1 MNYLD
6 YGLKTQARILAM
18 LKMEGVDEIPQNY
31 TDFMKLDHQLRKFI
45 GCNLPLVLSDDYE
58 HFMACLPNRKYGAQH
73 VLIRKQIGGFTVA
86 AGFWKWLEF
95 LSQPLNHNYVNLMA
109 DFMSGKHNGFK
120 RQFNK
125 EYWDYV
131 VHDCGGYLPIR
142 IETVGEGAV
151 FTGVPFPVAQVYGE
165 VPPLWLPE
173 PMYIQNGQL
182 THVATIAAQ
191 FAEALGDPWRFI
203 EVAFRAMQTREFS
216 DDMLLAMLIGGGIIS
231 TSNDLGAFINGA
243 PFKCAGTTG
252 HCWYQQRDN
261 FKEALRVLLQSPLGP
276 FSTVLLDIVLHEFG
290 FAILQELIAEGYPPP
305 FAERP
310 DSGDVVKTGLENL
323 VAMEDEGHRINVV
336 FEDGKGPADAL
347 DAEKRIKM
355 LGLEKERALFGAG
368 SAFFANRSVLE
379 PAYKAAH
386 FHDGTPENP
395 IDELDT
401 MKICLNAPEKGS
413 IPGMISY
420 FQNEKTGIY
429 QLGVRGQSVPSCHQK
444 TGYVLYDGLNNPGH
458 PYFNPD
464 YDCLNLT
471 GCKAITDGIDR
482 SKKIRK
488 LLGPSFTLDIGPNK
502 NAIGM
507 TTELRQKKKR
517 IYSEAMRMVKERG

>member
-1 MNYLD
+1 MKDYFE
-6 YGLKTQARILAM
+6 YGLKTNARINTL
-18 LKMEGVDEIPQNY
+18 LKMEGLSGIPSKY
-31 TDFMKLDHQLRKFI
+31 EDFTKLDHQLRKMI
-45 GCNLPLVLSDDYE
+45 GCYFPLVLSDDYE
-58 HFMACLPNRKYGAQH
+58 HFMACLPNRKYAVQH

-95 LSQPLNHNYVNLMA
+95 LSQPITHAHVDLMA
-109 DFMSGKHNGFK
+109 DFMTGKHNGFP

-125 EYWDYV
+125 GYWDYV
-131 VHDCGGYLPIR
+131 VNDCNGYMPIR

-151 FTGVPFPVAQVYGE
+151 FTGVPFPVAQVYGDT
-165 VPPLWLPE
+165 PPVWLNE
-173 PMYIQNGQL
+173 PMYIQIGQL

-216 DDMLLAMLIGGGIIS
+216 DDMLLAMFIGGGIIS

-252 HCWYQQRDN
+252 HCWYQQRKN
-261 FKEALRVLLQSPLGP
+261 FKEALRVLLKSPLGP
-276 FSTVLLDIVLHEFG
+276 FSTVLLDVILHEFG
-290 FAILQELIAEGYPPP
+290 FAILQELIAEGCPPP

-323 VAMEDEGHRINVV
+323 VAMEDDGHQINVV

-368 SAFFANRSVLE
+368 SAFFAKRSVLE
-379 PAYKAAH
+379 PAFKAAA

-395 IDELDT
+395 TDWLDT
-401 MKICLNAPEKGS
+401 MKICLDAPEKSS

-420 FQNEKTGIY
+420 FQNEKTGIFL
-429 QLGVRGQSVPSCHQK
+429 LGTSGEVVPNGYNKIVR
-444 TGYVLYDGLNNPGH
+444 VLYDGLTNPGR
-458 PYFNPD
+458 PYFDPA
-464 YDCLNLT
+464 YDPQNLT
-471 GCKAITDGIDR
+471 TCKAVTDGVAR
-482 SKKIRK
+482 SKYVRG
-488 LLGPSFTLDIGPNK
+488 LLGPNFTLDIGPNK

-517 IYSEAMRMVKERG
+517 IYDEAMRMVKDR